1 MTMPWRFQTRFSVVA
16 LSSNVS
22 RSGVNP
28 ASLGEMVSQ
37 SVPGAEIARIDGAMR
52 MAPMPTRNWRRL
64 GFGSLT
70 SLGFLIS
77 ATARPAR
84 ASAFHHSVQHRGYRL
99 DRFTPPVD
107 HGDVAPDVGDDLVEA
122 ALLGQP
128 RQPVQMRD
136 PPVQL

>member
-37 SVPGAEIARIDGAMR
+37 SVPGAEIARTDGAMR
-52 MAPMPTRNWRRL
+52 MAPMPTGNWRRVVL
-64 GFGSLT
+64 DRSRVSVSSLVGST
-70 SLGFLIS
+70 SDPSF
-77 ATARPAR
+77 A
-84 ASAFHHSVQHRGYRL
+84 AFHHSVQHRGYRL

-107 HGDVAPDVGDDLVEA
+107 HGDVAPDVDGDLVEA

-128 RQPVQMRD
+128 RPV
-136 PPVQL
+136 